1 MVTEHV
7 ARARLRELRIEQVI
21 AVLATIAVAALFL
34 WAGDFGLLEGIAVYA
49 MAGLGVWYW
58 GKGTFW
64 SATLQP
70 DDDDSDSA
78 PR

>member
-21 AVLATIAVAALFL
+21 AILSTIAVLALFL
-34 WAGDFGLLEGIAVYA
+34 WAGGLGLIEGVAVYA
-49 MAGLGVWYW
+49 IAGLGVWYW

-64 SATLQP
+64 SETLQP
-70 DDDDSDSA
+70 EDDDSESSS
-78 PR
+78 R